1 MVRGC
6 GVPMKALPAPQT
18 FTLREKKCELRYPL
32 ELLCSVAST
41 HCLGSVACHELI
53 TLKHTA
59 LLSLSEDG
67 WAKIEKDT
75 RLGLLALGR
84 SWIGWHGFGRRLFFL
99 YLMDRARAARH
110 GVAGIAAEEFD
121 PALLTEYQTSLGY
134 HLCLALTPKY
144 VKVFNCKNR
153 LKSCEFVNDGDAEI
167 AQLAGRSALLCARE
181 FVAHCLQIY
190 VLHEEATT
198 ATTQDYKYLI
208 IFPLGARAR
217 GGPQLIGVIFFLPC
231 DVADLDMATPR
242 GVRILGLVAAG
253 LQSFG
258 LPFKGVVIHD
268 LADVIYAALTAPAYS
283 EVNCEASGV
292 LSGTMD
298 LTSSLMRYES
308 SHFKVTRIAVDKYL
322 VTIRGVDVGTGEVR
336 YAEDY
341 PSDLINADLVVADVK
356 SYLLFNHAAKAP
368 AEERESVQVEGMAK
382 CVKSLRRPLQE
393 LVDALYRNRVRAM
406 PKAPAEH
413 AGSTFEESIQGLFR
427 ELPWWHK
434 KHPKHDKRGTK
445 MMRMYKSKVVG
456 IAPISSDA
464 CARIWCETVKADEK
478 ATRTWHWQR
487 GRTLADIKSRVQFFW
502 KDPNAKPPEPLEAVP
517 QPTEL
522 LDDDLDFLDDDF
534 AAASD

>member
-18 FTLREKKCELRYPL
+18 FTLREKNCELRYPL

-99 YLMDRARAARH
+99 YLMDRGWRRRRGH
-110 GVAGIAAEEFD
+110 RGQEFD
-121 PALLTEYQTSLGY
+121 PDKLTEYQTSLGY

-167 AQLAGRSALLCARE
+167 AQLAGGPRSCARE

-190 VLHEEATT
+190 
-198 ATTQDYKYLI
+198 
-208 IFPLGARAR
+208 
-217 GGPQLIGVIFFLPC
+217 
-231 DVADLDMATPR
+231 
-242 GVRILGLVAAG
+242 
-253 LQSFG
+253 SFG

-268 LADVIYAALTAPAYS
+268 FADVIFSALTAPAYS

-298 LTSSLMRYES
+298 ITSSLMRYES
-308 SHFKVTRIAVDKYL
+308 SHFKVTRNAVGEYL

-393 LVDALYRNRVRAM
+393 LVDALYRSRVRAM

-427 ELPWWHK
+427 ELPFWHK
-434 KHPKHDKRGTK
+434 KHPMHDKRGTK

-464 CARIWCETVKADEK
+464 CARRWS
-478 ATRTWHWQR
+478 R
-487 GRTLADIKSRVQFFW
+487 DIVSGFW
-502 KDPNAKPPEPLEAVP
+502 KQSCIFSTGSSGSSFVSPTGSKPFSGSGSGSPARAPASSASAISSLPLVPWMTSGAPDPSSMKSSRARDSQLSLDTMDDERESHPELAVCAAAGPSSGAGASEAA
-517 QPTEL
+517 QAC
-522 LDDDLDFLDDDF
+522 DDLRPAELR
-534 AAASD
+534 AR